1 MDINAELELVK
12 DFDNSSKFI
21 NEPGVFIVKIK
32 SYLLSESRK
41 DYKGNPYIEFAVETE
56 DQKTSNVTFYLL
68 TGKESEKAREF
79 KLKRLKGTPY
89 LLLYDLGEILTFEIF
104 FNIIVKSIKF

>member
-41 DYKGNPYIEFAVETE
+41 DYKGNPYIILF
-56 DQKTSNVTFYLL
+56 SNFSQNISHFYFKNSNNLL
-68 TGKESEKAREF
+68 GHH
-79 KLKRLKGTPY
+79 P
-89 LLLYDLGEILTFEIF
+89 
-104 FNIIVKSIKF
+104 